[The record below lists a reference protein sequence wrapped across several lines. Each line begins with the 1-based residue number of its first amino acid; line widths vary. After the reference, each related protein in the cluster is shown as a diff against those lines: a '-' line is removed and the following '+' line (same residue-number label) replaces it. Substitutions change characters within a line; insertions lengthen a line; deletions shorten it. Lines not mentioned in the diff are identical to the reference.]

1 MSRISHF
8 LVIIFITLINIINA
22 QQEQYNPDS
31 ILNQGK
37 PLPEECK
44 EDEKKKR
51 YILII
56 YWLY

>member
-56 YWLY
+56 Y